1 MFEHHLGM
9 FAKSGRMP
17 AKSREKPLRLSRPH
31 TCRIFEVLPP
41 SKKAT
46 VVVKDKKA
54 MESLDHS
61 QNTMLWKPSKQE

>member
-31 TCRIFEVLPP
+31 TCRIFEVLLEPYL
-41 SKKAT
+41 KN
-46 VVVKDKKA
+46 
-54 MESLDHS
+54 HS
-61 QNTMLWKPSKQE
+61 GGEG